1 MDESKHQTADDMPWK
16 ILEAL
21 LIKRFK
27 FKWLNK
33 CQLYR
38 YISYSDIWDDIWSQ
52 HQPLRP
58 LLLHLLSPLRFV
70 LRQSPRRNSK
80 VSWSGPQKKT
90 AMNIIPGLPLLQL
103 QRDWGCCIFFCGLF
117 HCRPQNLDGHKDLDA
132 GVDNLSPQ
140 VKGFT
145 STPNWT
151 VAGTWQHGKQCS
163 LDVDIE
169 KQIFDSKPKSRLCF
183 HFNPITESDR
193 RKLSRIKQWK
203 EWKWSKS
210 QAVAWIF
217 AESSGRALIFKR
229 ILAKH
234 RANENE
240 Y

>member
-1 MDESKHQTADDMPWK
+1 MTQQVSIIQAH
-16 ILEAL
+16 ILIYEMIYDL
-21 LIKRFK
+21 SI
-27 FKWLNK
+27 NH
-33 CQLYR
+33 
-38 YISYSDIWDDIWSQ
+38 WDPCCCIC
-52 HQPLRP
+52 
-58 LLLHLLSPLRFV
+58 SPHFD
-70 LRQSPRRNSK
+70 SSSGSHPGRNSK

-90 AMNIIPGLPLLQL
+90 AMNIIPGLPLRQL
-103 QRDWGCCIFFCGLF
+103 QCDWGCCIFFCGLF

-193 RKLSRIKQWK
+193 RKLSIIKQWK

>member
-1 MDESKHQTADDMPWK
+1 MTQQVSIIQVH
-16 ILEAL
+16 ILIYEM
-21 LIKRFK
+21 I
-27 FKWLNK
+27 
-33 CQLYR
+33 Y
-38 YISYSDIWDDIWSQ
+38 IWSQ

-70 LRQSPRRNSK
+70 LRQSPGRNSK

-132 GVDNLSPQ
+132 GVENLSAR

-193 RKLSRIKQWK
+193 HKLIKVPGSCLNFCWVIRKGIDLQANLGKASCKWEWILEESEVVWFMLHHPLCLEHCLSI
-203 EWKWSKS
+203 
-210 QAVAWIF
+210 
-217 AESSGRALIFKR
+217 RALSF
-229 ILAKH
+229 
-234 RANENE
+234 N
-240 Y
+240 